1 MFVVDV
7 DAIRAGEGQ
16 SALRN
21 VADYLDRLGE
31 GDRAGLV
38 SLPSGRPTVELTL
51 DRRRVKDA
59 LGTVVGRMI
68 EPMMTIGEATAMA
81 EGDPAGW
88 VAYVDRRA
96 GEEGTKNCPVPPIL
110 LGSAEPGQDM
120 PDGCRADGWFALE
133 VHRDRSRRLLNTLA
147 ALAATM
153 APLEGSKAIVLVSEG
168 LLNDTATARENRE
181 MARALARARVALYA
195 LHLDVPF
202 VDSAHRGIV
211 TRSRRMDDAVGW
223 EGMGIATDDAQG
235 RALRVVGQAT
245 NALARIDAELSG
257 YYILA
262 FERDEKDRDGKRQTV
277 NVRVDRRDVEVRA
290 HGEFTPGPP
299 GTAGR

>member
-1 MFVVDV
+1 
-7 DAIRAGEGQ
+7 
-16 SALRN
+16 
-21 VADYLDRLGE
+21 
-31 GDRAGLV
+31 V

-59 LGTVVGRMI
+59 LATVVGLAI
-68 EPMMTIGEATAMA
+68 EPVMTIGEATGMA
-81 EGDPAGW
+81 EGDPAAW
-88 VAYVDRRA
+88 LAYKERRA
-96 GEEGTKNCPVPPIL
+96 GEQGTKNCPVPRVTAS
-110 LGSAEPGQDM
+110 GEPGQDV
-120 PDGCRADGWFALE
+120 PDGCRADAWFALE

-181 MARALARARVALYA
+181 MSRTLARARVALYA
-195 LHLDVPF
+195 LHLDAPF
-202 VDSAHRGIV
+202 IDAAHRGIV
-211 TRSRRMDDAVGW
+211 TRSRRMDDAVGF

-235 RALRVVGQAT
+235 RALRVIGQAT
-245 NALARIDAELSG
+245 NALARIDTELSG

>member
-1 MFVVDV
+1 
-7 DAIRAGEGQ
+7 
-16 SALRN
+16 
-21 VADYLDRLGE
+21 
-31 GDRAGLV
+31 
-38 SLPSGRPTVELTL
+38 
-51 DRRRVKDA
+51 
-59 LGTVVGRMI
+59 
-68 EPMMTIGEATAMA
+68 
-81 EGDPAGW
+81 
-88 VAYVDRRA
+88 
-96 GEEGTKNCPVPPIL
+96 
-110 LGSAEPGQDM
+110 
-120 PDGCRADGWFALE
+120 LE